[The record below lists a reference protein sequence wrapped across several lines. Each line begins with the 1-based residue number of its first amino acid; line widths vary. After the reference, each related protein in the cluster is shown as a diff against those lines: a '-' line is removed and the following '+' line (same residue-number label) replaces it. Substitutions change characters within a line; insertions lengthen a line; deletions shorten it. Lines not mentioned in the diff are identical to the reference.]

1 MSFFET
7 VMAQPSPIPYWV
19 LWLTAVTTLAWIV
32 FLFRRANWPDA
43 AVVFVASTLNT
54 VAMQWLFETR
64 GFGPVL
70 SLPHLVFW
78 LPLFIYVAVRL
89 LRGGFSGIQ
98 FLTAWLLVLSLCV
111 SLLFDLRDAWIWM
124 TAA

>member
-7 VMAQPSPIPYWV
+7 VMAQPGVVSYWV

-32 FLFRRANWPDA
+32 FLFRRAHWPDA
-43 AVVFVASTLNT
+43 AVVFVANTLNT
-54 VAMQWLFETR
+54 AAMQWLFETR

-78 LPLFIYVAVRL
+78 LPLVLYVAARL
-89 LRGGFSGIQ
+89 RRAAFSGLQ
-98 FLTAWLLVLSLCV
+98 FVTAWLLMLSLGV

-124 TAA
+124 TSQ